1 MEDGKSRENQT
12 KRNYKR
18 ILKKGQRDTNQVL
31 ELPILKSVIK
41 EIKGERDEEDEVDN
55 PVYQGQRM
63 KY

>member
-18 ILKKGQRDTNQVL
+18 ILKKGQRDTNQVF